1 MPRRRR
7 PKASNVV
14 PDERWYQKA
23 VFYELSVRGFYDG
36 NDDGFGDFKGLIEK
50 LDYLE
55 WMGVDCLWLL
65 PFYQSPLRDGGY
77 DVSDFFSIL
86 PEYGNIGDAALF
98 LEEAHARGIRVIADL
113 VVNHTSIDHPW
124 FQQAR
129 KDPSSKYRSWYV
141 WSKKRPRD

>member
-7 PKASNVV
+7 PRVSNVV
-14 PDERWYQKA
+14 PDERWYQTA

-55 WMGVDCLWLL
+55 WLGVDCLWLL

-86 PEYGNIGDAALF
+86 PEYGSIGDAALF
-98 LEEAHARGIRVIADL
+98 LELSLIHI
-113 VVNHTSIDHPW
+113 
-124 FQQAR
+124 
-129 KDPSSKYRSWYV
+129 
-141 WSKKRPRD
+141 